1 MALPSDLLL
10 NGPTR
15 LRALEPTDIDQV
27 LDWENEPEHWS
38 VTGTSAP
45 YSRAALDALCRGHQD
60 LYTAGQLRWI
70 IEDDG
75 EVVGA
80 VDLYDFH
87 ARDLRAGIGILV
99 SPDARDRGIA
109 RRALEIA
116 LRHAE
121 LALLLRSVHAEVHAD
136 HAGSLA
142 LFDGAGFERVGRYAD
157 WTRTSDG
164 WKDLILFQRL
174 LSTSP

>member
-1 MALPSDLLL
+1 MALPSDLLH
-10 NGPTR
+10 NGSTR
-15 LRALEPTDIDQV
+15 LRALEPTDIDRV
-27 LDWENEPEHWS
+27 LGWENDPEHWS

-70 IEDDG
+70 IEDNG

-80 VDLYDFH
+80 VDLHDFH
-87 ARDLRAGIGILV
+87 ARDQRAGIGILV
-99 SPDARDRGIA
+99 SPNARGRGIA
-109 RRALEIA
+109 RRALDIA

-121 LALLLRSVHAEVHAD
+121 LALLLHSVHAEVHAD
-136 HAGSLA
+136 HEGSLA
-142 LFDGAGFERVGRYAD
+142 LFDGAGFDRVGRYAD
-157 WTRTSDG
+157 WTRTPDG

>member
-1 MALPSDLLL
+1 MALPSDLLK

-15 LRALEPTDIDQV
+15 LRALEPMDVDRV
-27 LDWENEPEHWS
+27 LGWENQPEHWS

-70 IEDDG
+70 IEDDTK
-75 EVVGA
+75 VVGA

-99 SPDARDRGIA
+99 SPGARGRGVA
-109 RRALEIA
+109 RRALDIA

-142 LFDGAGFERVGRYAD
+142 LFDSAGFDRVGRYAD
-157 WTRTSDG
+157 WTRTPDG